1 MPALNKETFL
11 KKVIKRKR
19 TSYGFQPFFLL
30 ARVRCYKRWD
40 RKVFP
45 EGQQE
50 EKEEEMEGMKAG
62 RSAGQLLGILL
73 PQLSNNDVHNV
84 FERVQRCRVGVQQL
98 RPQLLLSTESTVAV
112 QLQPQLLAMARR
124 DLTGLPSSGQLSLLS
139 PSWTQLEL
147 LGEPWT

>member
-19 TSYGFQPFFLL
+19 TSYGFQPFSLL

-84 FERVQRCRVGVQQL
+84 FEHNAEVQSRSAPTTTPATTQCRVY
-98 RPQLLLSTESTVAV
+98 
-112 QLQPQLLAMARR
+112 
-124 DLTGLPSSGQLSLLS
+124 SGSATTTPATTHGQA
-139 PSWTQLEL
+139 
-147 LGEPWT
+147 

>member
-1 MPALNKETFL
+1 MVFSL
-11 KKVIKRKR
+11 
-19 TSYGFQPFFLL
+19 FLL

-50 EKEEEMEGMKAG
+50 EEEEVEGMKAG

-84 FERVQRCRVGVQQL
+84 FEHNAEVQSRSAPTTTPATTQCRVY
-98 RPQLLLSTESTVAV
+98 
-112 QLQPQLLAMARR
+112 
-124 DLTGLPSSGQLSLLS
+124 SGSATTTPATSDGQA
-139 PSWTQLEL
+139 
-147 LGEPWT
+147 